1 MKKTLAVLIGV
12 AAGAAL
18 TAGISYTRRGKE
30 VRTNL
35 EKKADELRKKLAEV
49 RDNTSKVKD
58 TEFIYI

>member
-18 TAGISYTRRGKE
+18 TAGISYTRKGRE

-35 EKKADELRKKLAEV
+35 EKRANELRKKLA
-49 RDNTSKVKD
+49 DINDSADKAKD
-58 TEFIYI
+58 SEFIYI